1 MRYPE
6 SKQEVVARTEAV
18 NEDAEEMSELLSDY
32 VHTNEAVT
40 VLITEG
46 AIVELEQTHNSMDSN
61 FTESADW
68 DFETDKDLEKIEPY
82 INGYR
87 TESELKNPPLG
98 VPSNHQKKRG
108 KYRPFSM
115 VPNGA
120 KSDTSGFSITIL
132 ASCVLKV
139 G

>member
-1 MRYPE
+1 
-6 SKQEVVARTEAV
+6 
-18 NEDAEEMSELLSDY
+18 MSELLSDY

-40 VLITEG
+40 VMVFTDLITEG

-87 TESELKNPPLG
+87 KLHGLLDVSMPEFNFSAEGKNG
-98 VPSNHQKKRG
+98 FGEKW
-108 KYRPFSM
+108 
-115 VPNGA
+115 
-120 KSDTSGFSITIL
+120 TS
-132 ASCVLKV
+132 K
-139 G
+139 